1 MTAADSG
8 WLLRLHAGEPG
19 PEPACAAATLATA
32 AGHLGHGPV
41 GWAVQVAHAMTA
53 EIIERV
59 PEHGGGAAQVETLR
73 RSVEATVL
81 MALCGLLADQRP
93 DQALVTPE
101 AAEGNNDLAR
111 RGIPLDR
118 VLRGVRIGHA
128 RLHRELM
135 ATIEQE
141 PDEVRAAETRRVTDL
156 LFAYADMQASR
167 LAEDYIAERDRWRG
181 STEAAR
187 QHLVADVL
195 AGRPTDPDTAIRVLG
210 YDLNRY
216 HLALIVWT
224 DSPDSQADTM
234 HRFAAEFARTAGAD
248 RLLAIPSGP
257 SGLWAWASWTARPP
271 ADVADG
277 SRAWLQPP
285 PGIRAAVGPAAP
297 GAPGFRRSHL
307 GAREAERISRMGGG
321 ALCDYADIRVAAL
334 LTADVEHARWF
345 TREILGAL
353 AATDDRTR
361 ELRETLRIYLAEGR
375 SPRRAAERLHVSRNT
390 VTYRVRRAE
399 ELLGGPVGAGL
410 ETWLALE
417 AARVADQDGTHS

>member
-8 WLLRLHAGEPG
+8 WLLRLHAGQPR
-19 PEPACAAATLATA
+19 PEPACAAATLAAA
-32 AGHLGHGPV
+32 AGYLGPGPV
-41 GWAVQVAHAMTA
+41 GWAVEVARTMTA

-59 PEHGGGAAQVETLR
+59 PEHGGGAAQAETLR

-81 MALCGLLADQRP
+81 LALCGLLADQRP
-93 DQALVTPE
+93 GQALVAPE
-101 AAEGNNDLAR
+101 AVEGNNELAR

-128 RLHRELM
+128 RLHSELM
-135 ATIEQE
+135 AAIEQE
-141 PDEVRAAETRRVTDL
+141 PDEVRASETRRVTDL
-156 LFAYADMQASR
+156 LFCYADMQASR
-167 LAEDYIAERDRWRG
+167 LAEEYIAERDRWRG

-187 QHLVADVL
+187 QRLVADVL
-195 AGRPTDPDTAIRVLG
+195 AGRPADPETAIRVLG
-210 YDLNRY
+210 YDLSRY

-224 DSPDSQADTM
+224 DPPDSRADTM

-257 SGLWAWASWTARPP
+257 SGLWAWASWATRPA

-277 SRAWLQPP
+277 SRAWLRPP
-285 PGIRAAVGPAAP
+285 AGLRAAVGPAAP
-297 GAPGFRRSHL
+297 GAAGFRRSHF
-307 GAREAERISRMGGG
+307 GACEAERISRMGDG
-321 ALCDYADIRVAAL
+321 ALCNYADIRVAAL
-334 LTADVEHARWF
+334 LTANAEHARWF
-345 TREILGAL
+345 TREVLGAL

-375 SPRRAAERLHVSRNT
+375 SPQRAAERLHVSRNT
-390 VTYRVRRAE
+390 VSYRVRRAE
-399 ELLGGPVGAGL
+399 ELLGGSGAARL

-417 AARVADQDGTHS
+417 AARVVDQDGMRS